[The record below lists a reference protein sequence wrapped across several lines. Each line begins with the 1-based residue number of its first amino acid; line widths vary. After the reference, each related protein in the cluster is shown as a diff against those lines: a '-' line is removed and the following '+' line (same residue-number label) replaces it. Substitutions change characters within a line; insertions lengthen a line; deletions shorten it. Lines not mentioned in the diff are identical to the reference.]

1 MKKHVTISIYD
12 ADGLLCESV
21 GGRMGYDEVKDI
33 MINTLRND
41 GIPVIRVSERS
52 KDCDEPGNKVKE
64 HKEIVDAWRGK
75 YHQDSQGEDAPVKE
89 YVAGATEDSKRME
102 SNGPLLTLEWEVDGI
117 RFHAFGAGRD
127 VIDAQYDFLRSMT
140 TEEKMNEE

>member
-1 MKKHVTISIYD
+1 MNKHVTISIYD
-12 ADGLLCESV
+12 ADGILCESV

-41 GIPVIRVSERS
+41 GVPVLRVSERS
-52 KDCDEPGNKVKE
+52 KDCDEPANKVKE
-64 HKEIVDAWRGK
+64 HKEIVEEWEGV
-75 YHQDSQGEDAPVKE
+75 YHKCLQAGPDEGVKPE
-89 YVAGATEDSKRME
+89 QVSTTDRI
-102 SNGPLLTLEWEVDGI
+102 GPLLTVEWEVDGI